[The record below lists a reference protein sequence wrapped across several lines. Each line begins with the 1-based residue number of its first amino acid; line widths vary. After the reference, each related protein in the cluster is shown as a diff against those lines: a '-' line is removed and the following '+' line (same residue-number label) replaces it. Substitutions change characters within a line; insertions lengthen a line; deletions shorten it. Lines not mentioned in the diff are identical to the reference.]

1 MKISIPEVVNCFGS
15 IDNALVSVIRYCNV
29 IIDKAK
35 MVCPN
40 TSVNDVPGY
49 ALEFCRKTLV
59 QATTLVKVAN
69 EREDYNTTCSLVRML
84 ADNVSIIRLIYG
96 ETNTVEKIL
105 RHLLYVMDGVST
117 RNEYLKI
124 YPKEYDGTIPR
135 DTYEAL
141 CVQVQEAKNNA
152 VGCIEFCTNAIK
164 VLPIYVEH
172 QPSID
177 ELVKY
182 RNWKYK
188 TIDKPKN
195 KDAYTWNEMYQLLD
209 VKDKGYMFSY
219 FSQYVHGLSISNI
232 ALNDKDDFET
242 PLAFAFSLVGWVF
255 NYLRREYEP
264 YIEEYTMDDV
274 LKMVPQWYLEEMLAQ
289 KTNR

>member
-117 RNEYLKI
+117 RNEYLKN